1 MCSSDLGLIGSSNSP
16 LSGIGILAVIGA
28 SLLLVF
34 GVRSNL
40 PAGGEHALVAFAL
53 FVTSIIFAVAA
64 IANNNLQD
72 LKTGQL
78 VGATPWKQQVALI
91 IGVIA
96 GAAIIPPILDLLNHA
111 YGFAGAPGP
120 HREHALPAPQ
130 AGLMSALAQGV
141 LENNVDWSLIAI
153 GGGIG
158 VALIII
164 DALLRR
170 FTSGPHLS
178 PLAVGLGIYLPTQS
192 TLMVVVG
199 SIAGW
204 YFDRRAD
211 RRANAASV
219 KQMGILLACGMLVGE
234 GLIGVLIAS
243 LVAFSGKD
251 FPLSLVSDSFADHEA
266 VGIGTV
272 AFAVIIFLMYRWGFR
287 LRK

>member
-1 MCSSDLGLIGSSNSP
+1 
-16 LSGIGILAVIGA
+16 
-28 SLLLVF
+28 
-34 GVRSNL
+34 
-40 PAGGEHALVAFAL
+40 
-53 FVTSIIFAVAA
+53 
-64 IANNNLQD
+64 
-72 LKTGQL
+72 

-141 LENNVDWSLIAI
+141 LENNVDWSLIAV

-158 VALIII
+158 AALIVV

-170 FTSGPHLS
+170 FTTGAHLS

-199 SIAGW
+199 SVAGW
-204 YFDRRAD
+204 YFDRRAG
-211 RRANAASV
+211 RRANPTSI
-219 KQMGILLACGMLVGE
+219 KQMGVLLACGMLVGE
-234 GLIGVLIAS
+234 GLIGVLIAA

-251 FPLSLVSDSFADHEA
+251 FPLSVVSDSFADHEA

-272 AFAVIIFLMYRWGFR
+272 ACAVILLLMYRWAFR
-287 LRK
+287 LRR